1 MIKLNLTSSILLFAL
16 LLITGT
22 KCCAQDITQRTDTV
36 IEKAL
41 IWRIEGMGLKKP
53 SYIMGEQHTE
63 PKEMLKH
70 AAGWDEAFSNTE
82 QYAFEAVGDSI
93 KKWDS
98 AFWSTSE
105 ALNYKKSFRPS
116 YDYYQEVLGQKK
128 YMEVETWLKMWGGDP
143 YNTRPLDYIR
153 KNRFYANILGTLKL
167 KHDGVQVIENDTFIT
182 AYLYAKALKTNKKIY
197 QLDDSN
203 IRTQCQKVEYDN
215 DITKK
220 NIKEQIEIMYDVIR
234 HLGSYVSYIKDV
246 DSICYYNHD
255 INRLSELQQRLYNK
269 CRFFGYTDSVI
280 VHERNEAWMKKIPT
294 IINKAPTL
302 IVVGLGHLPKSN
314 TDAGLIYRLRKMG
327 YKVTPLNYTGN
338 GSK

>member
-1 MIKLNLTSSILLFAL
+1 MIRLNLSTRLILLTPL

-22 KCCAQDITQRTDTV
+22 KCCAQDIPQRTDTV

-53 SYIMGEQHTE
+53 SYIMGELHTE

-70 AAGWDEAFSNTE
+70 VAGWDEAFSNTE
-82 QYAFEAVGDSI
+82 QYAFEAVGDSL
-93 KKWDS
+93 KKWDK
-98 AFWSTSE
+98 AFWRTPE
-105 ALNYKKSFRPS
+105 AINYKKSFRPS
-116 YDYYQEVLGQKK
+116 YNYYQEVLGQKK
-128 YMEVETWLKMWGGDP
+128 YMEVETWIKMWGGDP

-153 KNRFYANILGTLKL
+153 KNINYANVLVTLKM
-167 KHDGVQVIENDTFIT
+167 KHEGVQVIENDTFIT
-182 AYLYAKALKTNKKIY
+182 AYLYAKALNANKKIY

-203 IRTQCQKVEYDN
+203 IRTQCQKAEYE
-215 DITKK
+215 ITKK
-220 NIKEQIEIMYDVIR
+220 DIKEQIEIMYDVIR
-234 HLGSYVSYIKDV
+234 HLGTYASYIKDV

-255 INRLSELQQRLYNK
+255 INRLSELQQRLYHN
-269 CRFFGYTDSVI
+269 CRYFGYTDSVI
-280 VHERNEAWMKKIPT
+280 VHKRNEAWIKKIPK

-314 TDAGLIYRLRKMG
+314 SDAGLIYRLRKMG